1 MHNISMN
8 TLFTIT
14 SYLFFLWVFRNIL
27 FWTSL
32 WQTKEYRLDR
42 MRVHLKETE
51 QGKKLFFSFFSF
63 FKWFAIFAYVFT
75 LFHDNFIYL
84 YELFVACVF
93 FLQGFVAL
101 KEIYTRSLK
110 RPYINIKAVVIVFLS
125 LSFIFFLSIFPIV
138 ERFLWLLVLDRFVFI
153 FVSIYVWLFSFPTE
167 LYRDFKVELAAKKMR
182 ELKDVLV
189 IGITGSYGKSTT
201 KEYISQILE
210 KKFRV
215 VKTQGSNNTPIGIAN
230 TVLKK
235 LKKDTEIFVVEMGAY
250 KKGEIAQLC
259 NIVKPQ
265 IGVITAVSS
274 QHLSLFGGLQKTMEA
289 KYELIESLPR
299 YGLALFNGNN
309 ANAYSMYEK
318 TLETNNHNSRKAS
331 LYQCIYTKSDI
342 RPQDVDA
349 DIFAYNIKP
358 RKNHV
363 LFDVVLKVPLQ
374 KSLRKITDIKTPV
387 IGVHN
392 IENIL
397 PALYIGSYF
406 GMTSTELKETA
417 MSLTSLPQTMTLVNG
432 QNGASFIDDT
442 FNSNPQSVLA
452 TLTYMKLY
460 KAQDNEESL
469 KILVLQPMIEL
480 GRNADIEHYKIAKS
494 ISTMCDYVLL
504 TNKNY
509 YKKIMEGIRD
519 GGGKCEVRVGSA
531 NEFAKFITKKVSK
544 HDVVVFEG
552 KEAKITLR
560 KLLKKLKK

>member
-1 MHNISMN
+1 MPNISMN

-14 SYLFFLWVFRNIL
+14 SYLFFLWVFRNTF
-27 FWTSL
+27 FWISL
-32 WQTKEYRLDR
+32 WQIKEYRLDR
-42 MRVHLKETE
+42 MRAHLKETE

-63 FKWFAIFAYVFT
+63 LKWFALFVYVFT

-93 FLQGFVAL
+93 CLQGVFLL
-101 KEIYTRSLK
+101 KEIYSRTFK
-110 RPYINIKAVVIVFLS
+110 RPHFNIKAVVILFLS
-125 LSFIFFLSIFPIV
+125 LSSIFFLSIFPIV
-138 ERFLWLLVLDRFVFI
+138 ERFLWLLILDKFVFI
-153 FVSIYVWLFSFPTE
+153 FVSLYVWLFSFPTE
-167 LYRDFKVELAAKKMR
+167 LYRDFKVERAAKKMR

-201 KEYISQILE
+201 KEYIAQILG

-235 LKKDTEIFVVEMGAY
+235 LTKETEIFVVEMGAY

-265 IGVITAVSS
+265 IGVITSVSS
-274 QHLSLFGGLQKTMEA
+274 QHLSLFGGLKKTMDA
-289 KYELIESLPR
+289 KYELIDSLPR

-318 TLETNNHNSRKAS
+318 TLETNTTIPRKAS
-331 LYQCIYTKSDI
+331 LYQCIYAKTDI
-342 RPQDVDA
+342 KLQDIDA

-358 RKNHV
+358 RKTHV
-363 LFDVVLKVPLQ
+363 VFDVIMKVPLQ
-374 KSLRKITDIKTPV
+374 KSLRKITDIKTNV
-387 IGVHN
+387 IGVQN

-397 PALYIGSYF
+397 PAIYIGSYF
-406 GMTSTELKETA
+406 GMTGAELKEEA
-417 MSLTSLPQTMTLVNG
+417 LSLASLSQTMSLVNG
-432 QNGASFIDDT
+432 QNGASFVDDT

-452 TLTYMKLY
+452 ALTYMKLY
-460 KAQDNEESL
+460 KAQENADAL

-480 GRNADIEHYKIAKS
+480 GRNAETEHYKIGKN
-494 ISTMCDYVLL
+494 ISAICDYVLL

-509 YKKIMEGIRD
+509 YKKIIEGVRD
-519 GGGKCEVRVGSA
+519 GGGKCEVRVGSPS
-531 NEFAKFITKKVSK
+531 EFAKFVIKKTNIT
-544 HDVVVFEG
+544 DVVVFEG

-560 KLLKKLKK
+560 KLLRKLKQ